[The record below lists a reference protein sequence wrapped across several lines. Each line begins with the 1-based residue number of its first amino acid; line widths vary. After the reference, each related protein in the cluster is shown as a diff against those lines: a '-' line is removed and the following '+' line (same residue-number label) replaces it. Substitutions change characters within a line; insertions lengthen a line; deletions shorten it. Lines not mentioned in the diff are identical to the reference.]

1 MRSYAVRFSK
11 THREEPMLVPDNI
24 HPEQTI
30 YYNGAFVLEAI
41 KENRVMDL
49 LDLYIQTTSRREMS
63 LPVFLLCLDWLFL
76 LDLVT
81 LNNQGKVV
89 LCS

>member
-1 MRSYAVRFSK
+1 
-11 THREEPMLVPDNI
+11 MLIPDNI

-30 YYNGAFVLEAI
+30 YFNGAFVLKTI
-41 KENRVMDL
+41 QKLRVMDM
-49 LDLYIQTTSRREMS
+49 LDLYIQTTSEREMS
-63 LPVFLLCLDWLFL
+63 FPVFALCLDWLFL

-81 LNNQGKVV
+81 LNDQGKVE

>member
-1 MRSYAVRFSK
+1 
-11 THREEPMLVPDNI
+11 MLVPDNI

-30 YYNGAFVLEAI
+30 YFNGAFVLKIIQER
-41 KENRVMDL
+41 RVMDM
-49 LDLYIQTTSRREMS
+49 LDLYVQTTSERDMTM
-63 LPVFLLCLDWLFL
+63 PVFVLCLDWLFL

-81 LNNQGKVV
+81 FNDIGKVE